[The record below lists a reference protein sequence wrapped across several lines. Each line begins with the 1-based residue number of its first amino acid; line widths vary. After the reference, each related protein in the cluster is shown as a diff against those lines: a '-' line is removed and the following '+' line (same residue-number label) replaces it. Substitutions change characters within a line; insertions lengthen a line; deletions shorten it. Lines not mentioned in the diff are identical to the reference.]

1 MFYSRFSFCVPQVQL
16 GNAGNGRWFYADYA
30 TFSLGS
36 GSTKYVLNLSGFNG
50 GTDSLINTSM
60 PSNRNLNGMRFSTPD
75 ADNDKSTATP
85 SCAQKF
91 VGGWWFNSCHN
102 GCLTCDNVHF
112 RMESLSYVTESG
124 GPLRAARMMIIG
136 R

>member
-1 MFYSRFSFCVPQVQL
+1 MFYSRFSFSVPQVQISD
-16 GNAGNGRWFYADYA
+16 AGDGRWFYADYA

-36 GSTKYVLNLSGFNG
+36 ESNKYALNLSGFNG
-50 GTDSLINTSM
+50 GTDSLINTSL
-60 PSNRNLNGMRFSTPD
+60 PINRNLNGMLFSTPD
-75 ADNDKSTATP
+75 ADNDKNNAIP
-85 SCAQKF
+85 SCAQKC
-91 VGGWWFNSCHN
+91 VGGWWFNSCYN
-102 GCLTCDNVHF
+102 GCLTCKNAHF